1 MGERVQLVVDGGT
14 TPRKVPT
21 TIVNLAEDGRWSLLR
36 EGAITLAEI
45 EDLLG
50 DQ

>member
-1 MGERVQLVVDGGT
+1 MAADAAHGADDDRESYR
-14 TPRKVPT
+14 
-21 TIVNLAEDGRWSLLR
+21 DGRWSLQR
-36 EGAITLAEI
+36 EGAIALAEI

>member
-1 MGERVQLVVDGGT
+1 MGEHVQVMVDGGT
-14 TPRKVPT
+14 TPRMVPT
-21 TIVNLAEDGRWSLLR
+21 TIINLAEDGRWSMQR

>member
-1 MGERVQLVVDGGT
+1 VQLLVDGGT
-14 TPRKVPT
+14 TPRTVAT
-21 TIVNLAEDGRWSLLR
+21 TIVNLTEDGKWSLLR
-36 EGAITLAEI
+36 EGAIASSAI